1 MMVPQGLREPPG
13 EVRGELGGEDEDQRP
28 GGGEGDA
35 RRRHPARGV
44 PLGGGRAGERRGDGG
59 PGGAGPPAGPVERGR
74 DDADGEGEEDGTPGV
89 PEGQVAEGGD
99 GGAGR
104 DGAGKPAAQQ
114 QQGGADEQQGQCPG
128 VELDPVP
135 HRGEARSGDL
145 DHGHREGEEGG
156 GGPAALGRGRS
167 LRRGGTHRVGPRS

>member
-1 MMVPQGLREPPG
+1 MATAVPAATGPG
-13 EVRGELGGEDEDQRP
+13 N
-28 GGGEGDA
+28 
-35 RRRHPARGV
+35 RRRNSNR
-44 PLGGGRAGERRGDGG
+44 
-59 PGGAGPPAGPVERGR
+59 
-74 DDADGEGEEDGTPGV
+74 
-89 PEGQVAEGGD
+89 
-99 GGAGR
+99 
-104 DGAGKPAAQQ
+104 
-114 QQGGADEQQGQCPG
+114 GGADERQGQRPG